1 MNNENKRDKFAEIL
15 ELQQEFIRKLHEHD
29 LKNMTPTERRRVWN
43 DNVELLNS
51 NQLGHH
57 FISKVISKP

>member
-15 ELQQEFIRKLHEHD
+15 ELQKEFIRKLHEND
-29 LKNMTPTERRRVWN
+29 LKSMTPTERIRAWN
-43 DNVELLNS
+43 ENIKLLNS

-57 FISKVISKP
+57 FSSATWLEP